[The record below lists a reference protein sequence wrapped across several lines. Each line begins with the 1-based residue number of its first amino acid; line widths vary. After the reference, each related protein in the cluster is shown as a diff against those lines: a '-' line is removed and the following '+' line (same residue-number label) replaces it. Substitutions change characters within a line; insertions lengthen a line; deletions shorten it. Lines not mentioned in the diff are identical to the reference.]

1 MIDDKSKSKSL
12 SKKKTLK
19 SKTKSKKTNPK
30 PAKLAISFLDR
41 KRGSVHRDAKERKIN
56 IAKSLGIDPSEI
68 NDETMKFFY
77 LRYPDW
83 CCNVTN
89 PEFLM
94 FPFKIQKWETTKMM
108 NEMIDYFK
116 GADLS
121 FYKECLKIT
130 KVIDSEK
137 KVYIGP
143 YNNHSNEIWNLY
155 TKCRSNMKPIVII
168 GKHTKKQLE
177 DFISKLVTDNNET
190 IIYSLKSVKIQ
201 PNAFNSMMYHLHGY
215 RDRFSTLE
223 SNEFKL
229 NKSSNPIT
237 DFHYL
242 LLESDSSLS
251 QPINSFD
258 NSSKD
263 SSKDSY
269 SNSIKPLV
277 CESLQEAVHWSQIFY
292 NDNTLDMIQKVDL
305 SRHLHIGM
313 RRCRTYVQTFKKWWQ
328 YKVNPIDQLRFMV
341 FSSAILYSYG
351 VRDCNDLDI
360 YLSAGHPK
368 LSKSKTPNLDKEVDA
383 IAINPKTKLHFIDLS
398 SPGYDDWIPKERRE
412 HWNRWFLSEFPKAF
426 GAKNMDETIFN
437 PQFHFYFM
445 GLKLIYWNADIV
457 RRQLR
462 KRPASY
468 ADLIAINQ
476 LTNQKVE
483 IPPLPETFYRTV
495 GVQNTLNTPEKINK
509 FLNSI
514 SLRLYER
521 YNITM
526 SVDDLKKLFDKL
538 K

>member
-1 MIDDKSKSKSL
+1 MNIDKSKKKSISKS
-12 SKKKTLK
+12 
-19 SKTKSKKTNPK
+19 P
-30 PAKLAISFLDR
+30 PAKLSISFLNK
-41 KRGSVHRDAKERKIN
+41 KRGSIHRDVKERKIK

-68 NDETMKFFY
+68 NDETIKFFY

-83 CCNVTN
+83 CCDVTN
-89 PEFLM
+89 PIFLM
-94 FPFKIQKWETTKMM
+94 LPFKLQKWETSKMM
-108 NEMIDYFK
+108 EEMISYFK
-116 GADLS
+116 GADVS

-130 KVIDSEK
+130 KIIDKEK
-137 KVYIGP
+137 KVYMEP
-143 YNNHSNEIWNLY
+143 YNTHANEIWTLY
-155 TKCRSNMKPIVII
+155 TKCRSNMKPIILF

-177 DFISKLVTDNNET
+177 DCISKLLIDNPKIT
-190 IIYSLKSVKIQ
+190 IYSLKSIKLR
-201 PNAFNSMMYHLHGY
+201 PEALKSMLYHLHGY
-215 RDRFSTLE
+215 RKRFSIPE
-223 SNEFKL
+223 NKEFQFTKL
-229 NKSSNPIT
+229 IT

-242 LLESDSSLS
+242 LLESDTPLML
-251 QPINSFD
+251 NSFKT
-258 NSSKD
+258 NSNNTIN
-263 SSKDSY
+263 Y
-269 SNSIKPLV
+269 MV
-277 CESLQEAVHWSQIFY
+277 CQSLQEAIHWSQIFY

-305 SRHLHIGM
+305 TRHLHYGM

-368 LSKSKTPNLDKEVDA
+368 LSKSKTPNLDKEVNA

-426 GAKNMDETIFN
+426 GAKNMDEVIFN
-437 PQFHFYFM
+437 PKFHFYFM

-483 IPPLPETFYRTV
+483 IPPLPKTFYRTV

-514 SLRLYER
+514 SLRLRER
-521 YNITM
+521 YNIIM
-526 SVDDLKKLFDKL
+526 SVENLKKLFGKL
-538 K
+538 KQP